1 MIQRANISLRNT
13 PVGPKG
19 KSTVGRIIDAA
30 ADQLAKRGYE
40 ALTTNHIA
48 AAANVNIAT
57 LYKYFANKQT
67 ILVALHEQ
75 MSRRWME
82 ALTNVVNQIRD
93 GLPWRETVCTIIDI
107 AAERRQSAAGAAGMR
122 IAMRVSPELQAY
134 DRAESVESAGFVAD
148 LLTERASIDAVT
160 AARVGRVAIE
170 VGMAVLDLLLRE
182 ETADD
187 AAYVREAKDVVC
199 NYLAPYFEART

>member
-19 KSTVGRIIDAA
+19 KSTVDRIIDAA

-48 AAANVNIAT
+48 AAADVNIAT

-75 MSRRWME
+75 MSRRWTE
-82 ALTNVVNQIRD
+82 ALAHVVNQIRD
-93 GLPWRETVCTIIDI
+93 GLPWRETVGTIIDI
-107 AAERRQSAAGAAGMR
+107 AAERRQSAAGAAAMR